1 MPSLSEVITELIE
14 KHGGVKSKISR
25 KLGLKPNGKPIYS
38 PQKLGH
44 YATGKYLPKAPFF
57 KAWKEKIGDD
67 IESLIERNVSHET
80 KVPPTRESLIVPAE
94 VWEELRKNNQQFRKT
109 RDEDVRDK
117 KEITDEKKELLRQ
130 NGKLIDIFHDL
141 TIRGII
147 PHKG

>member
-67 IESLIERNVSHET
+67 RAFVAPVGD
-80 KVPPTRESLIVPAE
+80 KVAGLVMVDA
-94 VWEELRKNNQQFRKT
+94 LAG
-109 RDEDVRDK
+109 DA
-117 KEITDEKKELLRQ
+117 L
-130 NGKLIDIFHDL
+130 GFHL
-141 TIRGII
+141 ALEFVYIALAFGAQALQLFVAHRI
-147 PHKG
+147 HF